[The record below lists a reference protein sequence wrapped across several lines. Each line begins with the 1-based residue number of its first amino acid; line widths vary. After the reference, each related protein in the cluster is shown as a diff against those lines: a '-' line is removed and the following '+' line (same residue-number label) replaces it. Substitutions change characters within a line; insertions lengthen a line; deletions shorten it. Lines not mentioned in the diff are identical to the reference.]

1 MKNSS
6 NFVLELAFWKLLSI
20 IVFVGIGIL
29 CTRVKSDDTETQSHK
44 VDSTYVEDTNTSKFT
59 QTIDGVH
66 FVSPSGAEPGTD
78 TYTIELIKANNP
90 DWTWEQC
97 EKFMWENN

>member
-6 NFVLELAFWKLLSI
+6 NFVLELTFWKLLSI

-29 CTRVKSDDTETQSHK
+29 CTRSKSSETVTQSHK
-44 VDSTYVEDTNTSKFT
+44 VDSTYVEDINRFT

-90 DWTWEQC
+90 DWTWEEC